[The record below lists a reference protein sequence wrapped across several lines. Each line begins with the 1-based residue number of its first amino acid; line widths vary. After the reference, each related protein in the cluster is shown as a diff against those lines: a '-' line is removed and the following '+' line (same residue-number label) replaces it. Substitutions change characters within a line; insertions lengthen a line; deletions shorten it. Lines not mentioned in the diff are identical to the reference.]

1 MKNIT
6 RAEQNGITGSIE
18 ETLPAITAELCG
30 KSHANLA
37 HIHLNSAKIFTDLAL
52 AIDQHYKN
60 SAPQDVINSYMSYVS
75 SVIICSVAAL
85 ESTINQFMVDNS
97 NKLNISPHKD
107 DDSIFKKFKRLN
119 KKENI
124 LRQLHA
130 IPNVML
136 KYDVVFFLL
145 KKKFITHNKLKEDV
159 GYLVYVRNA
168 LVHFTPE
175 WDNALGKHGCLEK
188 SRKNRFTDS
197 SFYDSKAL
205 FFPYRCLNGSCASWG
220 HETAA
225 SFIEMFTSN
234 IR

>member
-1 MKNIT
+1 MIQVNM
-6 RAEQNGITGSIE
+6 
-18 ETLPAITAELCG
+18 TA
-30 KSHANLA
+30 KQHSNFDY
-37 HIHLNSAKIFTDLAL
+37 IHLNSARIFVDLAL
-52 AIDQHYKN
+52 AIDNDPHYKN

-85 ESTINQFMVDNS
+85 ESMINQFMVDNS

-145 KKKFITHNKLKEDV
+145 KKKFITHNKLKEDI
-159 GYLVYVRNA
+159 GYLVDIRNA

-197 SFYDSKAL
+197 GFHDSKTL
-205 FFPYRCLNGSCASWG
+205 FFPYRCLSGSCASWS